1 MPRAGQSG
9 RARALRALGPDGSVQ
24 PELNKNAG
32 RGAWVHPRPECLR
45 DACRKGFAKSF
56 RAPVTARPET
66 LAALL
71 VSGLVRRSR
80 GLLGA
85 ALAAR
90 KLAVGASEVKDAPR
104 ARPGQARGRG
114 RDARAAAGSSEVE
127 QDPAPARAFATK
139 DELGAITRRN
149 ETGVVAVLDAGIAE
163 ALEKSI
169 DWASQLA
176 ERERGSRCISS
187 TRNDQDACLRDR
199 PRPGH
204 GEQGPGG
211 FAPVDWGRRCAQPEC
226 GWA

>member
-1 MPRAGQSG
+1 MTHAESPQPKRSERTCVGCH
-9 RARALRALGPDGSVQ
+9 ALGSPGELVRFVLGPDGSVQ
-24 PELNKNAG
+24 PELNKHAG

-90 KLAVGASEVKDAPR
+90 KLAVGASEVKDAL
-104 ARPGQARGRG
+104 ALGQARLVVVA

-127 QDPAPARAFATK
+127 QAIRAGRARAFATK

-176 ERERGSRCISS
+176 SS
-187 TRNDQDACLRDR
+187 ASAEVGGDAST
-199 PRPGH
+199 
-204 GEQGPGG
+204 E
-211 FAPVDWGRRCAQPEC
+211 E
-226 GWA
+226 